1 MWRRPDRA
9 VWWMALLFALGSTM
23 FLVPALAALASSAT
37 WIAVTFFCGSI
48 FFTSAALIQLV
59 TAADLPHRFRPRAR
73 RRPLRPRAWLPAT
86 VDWLAATIQLAGT
99 VMFNI
104 STFAAM
110 STALTTHQ
118 ANVRVWA
125 PNMIGSGCFLLSSVL
140 ALANSE
146 HRWLS
151 YRPRDLDWWLA
162 TLNVFG
168 SLAFGISAVASFVSP
183 STGLAARGDLANLGT
198 AFGALGFLIAS
209 ILLVPEADRRARTL
223 RN

>member
-1 MWRRPDRA
+1 MCERERRWEFLFVLGTAPGCRRNRLADQPDCRSSEKTDMWRRPDRA
-9 VWWMALLFALGSTM
+9 VWWMALLFVLGSTM

-104 STFAAM
+104 STFAAT
-110 STALTTHQ
+110 STCPE
-118 ANVRVWA
+118 NS
-125 PNMIGSGCFLLSSVL
+125 SGQTCGCG
-140 ALANSE
+140 
-146 HRWLS
+146 RQ
-151 YRPRDLDWWLA
+151 
-162 TLNVFG
+162 T
-168 SLAFGISAVASFVSP
+168 
-183 STGLAARGDLANLGT
+183 
-198 AFGALGFLIAS
+198 
-209 ILLVPEADRRARTL
+209 
-223 RN
+223 